1 MAGEQAGEL
10 EGSEAVLG
18 EGPDEASGKGT
29 DSRGRLLARIANLTQ
44 TAPEQYS
51 MMPNRSFAALP
62 AVAALLVSLS
72 LAGPSAAQTASFPIQ
87 AATVLAPDTAP
98 SSQPLVT
105 PLTEAGQ
112 LERQGRYPEALA
124 KIEAVIASAPDQARP
139 RFLKGVI
146 LMDMNRLNEA
156 VALFEKL
163 RDDFPEIAETYNNLA
178 VLYMRQ
184 GRLAQARNTLEI
196 AVQAHPDYATAHE
209 NLGDVYARMAGDEYA
224 QAGNNAARKLQKIRE
239 LLSPA
244 NP

>member
-1 MAGEQAGEL
+1 
-10 EGSEAVLG
+10 
-18 EGPDEASGKGT
+18 
-29 DSRGRLLARIANLTQ
+29 
-44 TAPEQYS
+44 

-62 AVAALLVSLS
+62 AMAVLLVGLS

-87 AATVLAPDTAP
+87 AATVSAPDATP
-98 SSQPLVT
+98 SSRPLVT

-124 KIEAVIASAPDQARP
+124 KVEAVITAEPDQARP

-156 VALFEKL
+156 VTQFEKL

-184 GRLAQARNTLEI
+184 GRVVQARNTLEI
-196 AVQAHPDYATAHE
+196 AVQAHPEYATAHE
-209 NLGDVYARMAGDEYA
+209 NLGDIYARMAADQYA
-224 QAGNNAARKLQKIRE
+224 QGGNNAARKLQKVSE
-239 LLSPA
+239 LLSP
-244 NP
+244 PPTK